1 MKSLASRCAP
11 WYARCPN
18 TYRHS
23 YTHITHAHH
32 TFTGDYPAY
41 TVRLDVDDA
50 AFLSELKRTHKTKI
64 DSRTWAKGRAALA
77 ELAQNGRAIK
87 DLFAQVLCAQ
97 NLMYIVLDLVLTGHL
112 PRFSTRMRRRPLP
125 VGAPSGAATFR
136 RSTSTPW
143 LRRSTGVE
151 TSLSRRKMPL
161 LMAIIT
167 KAVIQEAASRG
178 ITTLDELTDEKSLS

>member
-1 MKSLASRCAP
+1 M
-11 WYARCPN
+11 
-18 TYRHS
+18 
-23 YTHITHAHH
+23 
-32 TFTGDYPAY
+32 
-41 TVRLDVDDA
+41 DDA
-50 AFLSELKRTHKTKI
+50 AFLSELKRTHKTNI
-64 DSRTWAKGRAALA
+64 DGRTWAKGRAALA

-97 NLMYIVLDLVLTGHL
+97 NPMYIVLELVLTGHL
-112 PRFSTRMRRRPLP
+112 PHFSTRIRRR
-125 VGAPSGAATFR
+125 
-136 RSTSTPW
+136 PW

-178 ITTLDELTDEKSLS
+178 ITTFDELTDLKSLS

>member
-1 MKSLASRCAP
+1 MTTRPKQ
-11 WYARCPN
+11 
-18 TYRHS
+18 
-23 YTHITHAHH
+23 ITLC
-32 TFTGDYPAY
+32 

-50 AFLSELKRTHKTKI
+50 AFLSELKRTHETKI
-64 DSRTWAKGRAALA
+64 DSRTWTKGRAALA
-77 ELAQNGRAIK
+77 VLAQNGRAIK
-87 DLFAQVLCAQ
+87 GFFAQVLCAQ
-97 NLMYIVLDLVLTGHL
+97 NPMYIVLELVLTGNL
-112 PRFSTRMRRRPLP
+112 PHFSTRMRRRPLP
-125 VGAPSGAATFR
+125 VGEPSGAATFR

-151 TSLSRRKMPL
+151 MSLSRRKMPL

>member
-1 MKSLASRCAP
+1 VTTRPKQ
-11 WYARCPN
+11 
-18 TYRHS
+18 
-23 YTHITHAHH
+23 ITL
-32 TFTGDYPAY
+32 Y

-50 AFLSELKRTHKTKI
+50 AFLSELKRTHKKTKI

-97 NLMYIVLDLVLTGHL
+97 NPMYIVLELILTGHL

-125 VGAPSGAATFR
+125 VGANSGATTFR

-151 TSLSRRKMPL
+151 SSLSRRKMPL

-167 KAVIQEAASRG
+167 KAVIQEGASRG
-178 ITTLDELTDEKSLS
+178 ITTLDELNDEKSLS